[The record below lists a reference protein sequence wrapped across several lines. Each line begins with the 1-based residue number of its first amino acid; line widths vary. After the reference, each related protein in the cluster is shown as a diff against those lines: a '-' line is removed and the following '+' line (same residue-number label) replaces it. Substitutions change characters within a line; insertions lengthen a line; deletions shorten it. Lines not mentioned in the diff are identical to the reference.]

1 MHGLTGGSWKRSADL
16 TMVIEK
22 NSPGGKPHGLKWLR
36 DLPSTDPTAPAPDPP
51 SDVVGKLLSASGA
64 GGGNSEAARWRDR
77 VLGVPTVADR
87 VAQTVVSAVSGAE
100 GRTDLP
106 SGLLRLSAEEVRVG
120 RGRHVPA
127 ALLEG

>member
-51 SDVVGKLLSASGA
+51 SDVIGELLPASGA
-64 GGGNSEAARWRDR
+64 SGGNSEAAWWWGAGCSGCPPWRIGLRRRW
-77 VLGVPTVADR
+77 
-87 VAQTVVSAVSGAE
+87 
-100 GRTDLP
+100 
-106 SGLLRLSAEEVRVG
+106 
-120 RGRHVPA
+120 
-127 ALLEG
+127 